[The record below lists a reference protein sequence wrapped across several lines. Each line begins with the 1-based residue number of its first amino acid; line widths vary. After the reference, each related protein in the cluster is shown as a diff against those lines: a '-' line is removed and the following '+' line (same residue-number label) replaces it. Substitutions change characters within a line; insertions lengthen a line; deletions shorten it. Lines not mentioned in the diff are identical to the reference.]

1 MAFWNNKPR
10 SQLPDWD
17 MAKKITKAEAQN
29 PALPLGW
36 YIYKD
41 QSIWYGLRPNE
52 ALTGLER
59 SYQKS
64 NPKDLEEWLGKPIP
78 EEAPQPKGASLEEI
92 VAQATQAWDENR
104 QPPAEQPARES
115 NQSKTPHRMRGN
127 GVLVRFTDSEL
138 VQLRKRVRQSGKN
151 QSTFIRE
158 AALTGKIVQEDS
170 NPKNTSDSEALHAL
184 YAEMGRIGGMLKMI
198 IKPNEGLRE
207 FYPQEFLEVVK
218 AIRYLERSSKR
229 LKTLEAKLNG
239 DHQASHQ

>member
-1 MAFWNNKPR
+1 MAFWNTKPKP
-10 SQLPDWD
+10 QLPDWD
-17 MAKKITKAEAQN
+17 MAKNITKAEAQN

-41 QSIWYGLRPNE
+41 GYIWYGLRPNE
-52 ALTGLER
+52 ERTGLEQ

-78 EEAPQPKGASLEEI
+78 EEAAAPKELSLEEI
-92 VAQATQAWDENR
+92 VAQATQACATEP
-104 QPPAEQPARES
+104 QPPAKQASSEVVK
-115 NQSKTPHRMRGN
+115 SKSTCRTRGN

-158 AALTGKIVQEDS
+158 AALTGKIVQEND
-170 NPKNTSDSEALHAL
+170 NPKNTSDSETLHAL

-239 DHQASHQ
+239 DHQASNQ

>member
-1 MAFWNNKPR
+1 MAFWNTKPKP
-10 SQLPDWD
+10 QLPDWD

-41 QSIWYGLRPNE
+41 GYIWYGLRPNE
-52 ALTGLER
+52 ERTGLEQ

-64 NPKDLEEWLGKPIP
+64 NPKDLEEWLGKPTP
-78 EEAPQPKGASLEEI
+78 EEAPQLKGASLEEI

-104 QPPAEQPARES
+104 QPPVEQAARES
-115 NQSKTPHRMRGN
+115 DQSKAPHRTRGN

-158 AALTGKIVQEDS
+158 AALTGKIVKEEANPQQSPDS
-170 NPKNTSDSEALHAL
+170 AEIHAL
-184 YAEMGRIGGMLKMI
+184 WAEMGRVGGMLKKMCPVRSTSFTRHKRI
-198 IKPNEGLRE
+198 APGHI
-207 FYPQEFLEVVK
+207 QTV
-218 AIRYLERSSKR
+218 RYI
-229 LKTLEAKLNG
+229 
-239 DHQASHQ
+239 ASITV

>member
-1 MAFWNNKPR
+1 MVFWNTKSKP
-10 SQLPDWD
+10 QLPDWD

-36 YIYKD
+36 YLYKD

-59 SYQKS
+59 SRQENDPQK
-64 NPKDLEEWLGKPIP
+64 LEEWLGKPIP

-92 VAQATQAWDENR
+92 VAQATQAWDEER
-104 QPPAEQPARES
+104 HPSAEHSFQEVPQP
-115 NQSKTPHRMRGN
+115 KTPHRTRGN

-158 AALTGKIVQEDS
+158 AALTGKIVKEEANPQQSPDS
-170 NPKNTSDSEALHAL
+170 AEIHAL
-184 YAEMGRIGGMLKMI
+184 WAEMGRIGGMLKMI

-229 LKTLEAKLNG
+229 LKNLEAKLNG
-239 DHQASHQ
+239 DHQASNQ

>member
-1 MAFWNNKPR
+1 MSFWNNKPR

-41 QSIWYGLRPNE
+41 EYIWYGLRPNE
-52 ALTGLER
+52 ARTGLER
-59 SYQKS
+59 SCQES
-64 NPKDLEEWLGKPIP
+64 NPKELEEWLGKPVP

-92 VAQATQAWDENR
+92 VAQATQVWDEER
-104 QPPAEQPARES
+104 HPSAEQSFQEIP
-115 NQSKTPHRMRGN
+115 QPKTPHRTRGN

-151 QSTFIRE
+151 QSAFIRE
-158 AALTGKIVQEDS
+158 AALTGKIVKEEANPQQSPDS
-170 NPKNTSDSEALHAL
+170 AEIHAL
-184 YAEMGRIGGMLKMI
+184 WAEMGRVGGMLKMI

-207 FYPQEFLEVVK
+207 LYPQEFLEVVK

-239 DHQASHQ
+239 DHQASNQ

>member
-1 MAFWNNKPR
+1 MSFWNNKPR

-17 MAKKITKAEAQN
+17 MAKKITKTEAQN

-170 NPKNTSDSEALHAL
+170 NPKNTADSEELHAL
-184 YAEMGRIGGMLKMI
+184 CAEMGRIGGMLKMI

-239 DHQASHQ
+239 NHQASNQ

>member
-1 MAFWNNKPR
+1 MSFWNNKPR

-17 MAKKITKAEAQN
+17 MAKKITKTEAQN

-41 QSIWYGLRPNE
+41 QSTWYGLRPNE

-64 NPKDLEEWLGKPIP
+64 NPKDLEEWLGRSVP

-92 VAQATQAWDENR
+92 VAKATQAWDDER

-115 NQSKTPHRMRGN
+115 DRSKTPHRTRGN

-158 AALTGKIVQEDS
+158 AALTGKIVKEEANPQQSPDS
-170 NPKNTSDSEALHAL
+170 AEIHAL
-184 YAEMGRIGGMLKMI
+184 WAEMGRVGGMLKMI

-207 FYPQEFLEVVK
+207 LYPQEFLEVVK

-239 DHQASHQ
+239 NHQASNQ

>member
-1 MAFWNNKPR
+1 MAFWNNKPK

-41 QSIWYGLRPNE
+41 ESTWYGLRPNE
-52 ALTGLER
+52 ALTGLEQ
-59 SYQKS
+59 SYQTS
-64 NPKDLEEWLGKPIP
+64 NPKDLEEWLGRPVP
-78 EEAPQPKGASLEEI
+78 EEAPQPKSASLEEI
-92 VAQATQAWDENR
+92 VAQATQAWDEDR
-104 QPPAEQPARES
+104 QPPAEQPARETD
-115 NQSKTPHRMRGN
+115 QSKIPHRTRGN

-151 QSTFIRE
+151 QSAFIRE
-158 AALTGKIVQEDS
+158 AALTGKIVKEEANPQQSPDS
-170 NPKNTSDSEALHAL
+170 AEIHAL
-184 YAEMGRIGGMLKMI
+184 WAEMGRVGGMLKMI

-207 FYPQEFLEVVK
+207 LYPQEFLEVVK

-239 DHQASHQ
+239 NHQASNQ

>member
-1 MAFWNNKPR
+1 MAFWNTKSKP
-10 SQLPDWD
+10 QLPDWD

-41 QSIWYGLRPNE
+41 GYIWYGLRPNE
-52 ALTGLER
+52 ERTGLEQ

-64 NPKDLEEWLGKPIP
+64 NPKDLEEWLGRPVP
-78 EEAPQPKGASLEEI
+78 EEAPQPKSASLEEI

-115 NQSKTPHRMRGN
+115 DRSKTPHRTRGN

-138 VQLRKRVRQSGKN
+138 VQLRKRIRQSGKN

-158 AALTGKIVQEDS
+158 AALTGKIVQEDG

>member
-1 MAFWNNKPR
+1 MAFWNTKSKP
-10 SQLPDWD
+10 QLPDWD

-36 YIYKD
+36 YLYED

-52 ALTGLER
+52 ALTGLEQ
-59 SYQKS
+59 SYQTS
-64 NPKDLEEWLGKPIP
+64 NPKDLEEWLGRPVP
-78 EEAPQPKGASLEEI
+78 EEVPQPKSASLEEI
-92 VAQATQAWDENR
+92 VAQATQAWDEDR
-104 QPPAEQPARES
+104 QSSAEQSFQEVAQP
-115 NQSKTPHRMRGN
+115 KTPHRMRGN

-158 AALTGKIVQEDS
+158 AALTGKIVKEEANPQQSPDS
-170 NPKNTSDSEALHAL
+170 AEIHAL
-184 YAEMGRIGGMLKMI
+184 WAEMGRVGGMLKMI

-207 FYPQEFLEVVK
+207 LYPQEFLEVVK

-239 DHQASHQ
+239 NHQASNQ

>member
-1 MAFWNNKPR
+1 MSFWNNKPR

-17 MAKKITKAEAQN
+17 MAKKITKTEAQN

-59 SYQKS
+59 SYQTS
-64 NPKDLEEWLGKPIP
+64 NPKGLEEWLGKPVP

-127 GVLVRFTDSEL
+127 GILVRFTDSEL

-151 QSTFIRE
+151 QSAFIRE
-158 AALTGKIVQEDS
+158 AALTGKIVQEDG
-170 NPKNTSDSEALHAL
+170 NQKNTSDSEALHAL

-239 DHQASHQ
+239 DHQASNQ

>member
-17 MAKKITKAEAQN
+17 MAKKITKTEAQN

-59 SYQKS
+59 SYQTS
-64 NPKDLEEWLGKPIP
+64 NPKDLEEWLGRHVS
-78 EEAPQPKGASLEEI
+78 EEAPQPKSASLEEI
-92 VAQATQAWDENR
+92 VAQATQAWDEDR
-104 QPPAEQPARES
+104 QPPAEQPARETD
-115 NQSKTPHRMRGN
+115 QSKIPHRTRGN

-158 AALTGKIVQEDS
+158 AALTGKIVKEEANPQQSPDS
-170 NPKNTSDSEALHAL
+170 AEIHAL
-184 YAEMGRIGGMLKMI
+184 WAEMGRVGGMLKMI

-207 FYPQEFLEVVK
+207 LYPQEFLEVVK
-218 AIRYLERSSKR
+218 AVRYLERSSKR

-239 DHQASHQ
+239 NHQASNQ

>member
-1 MAFWNNKPR
+1 MSFWNNKPR

-17 MAKKITKAEAQN
+17 MAKKITKTEAQN

-78 EEAPQPKGASLEEI
+78 EEGPQPKGASLEEI
-92 VAQATQAWDENR
+92 VAQATQAWDEEW
-104 QPPAEQPARES
+104 QHPAEQPARETD
-115 NQSKTPHRMRGN
+115 QSKAPHRTRGN

-158 AALTGKIVQEDS
+158 AALTGKIVKEEANPQQSPDS
-170 NPKNTSDSEALHAL
+170 AEIHAL
-184 YAEMGRIGGMLKMI
+184 WAEMGRVGGMLKMI

-207 FYPQEFLEVVK
+207 LYPQEFLEVVK

-239 DHQASHQ
+239 NHQASNQ

>member
-1 MAFWNNKPR
+1 MSFWNNKPR

-17 MAKKITKAEAQN
+17 MAKKITKTEAQN

-127 GVLVRFTDSEL
+127 GILVRFTDSEL

-151 QSTFIRE
+151 QSAFIRE
-158 AALTGKIVQEDS
+158 AALTGKIVQEDG

-239 DHQASHQ
+239 NHQASNQ

>member
-1 MAFWNNKPR
+1 MSFWNNKPR

-17 MAKKITKAEAQN
+17 MAKKITKTEAQN

-41 QSIWYGLRPNE
+41 QSLWYGLRPNE
-52 ALTGLER
+52 AHTGLEQ
-59 SYQKS
+59 SYQKN

-115 NQSKTPHRMRGN
+115 DQSKAPHRMRGN

-151 QSTFIRE
+151 QSAFIRE
-158 AALTGKIVQEDS
+158 AALTG
-170 NPKNTSDSEALHAL
+170 L
-184 YAEMGRIGGMLKMI
+184 
-198 IKPNEGLRE
+198 
-207 FYPQEFLEVVK
+207 
-218 AIRYLERSSKR
+218 
-229 LKTLEAKLNG
+229 
-239 DHQASHQ
+239 

>member
-1 MAFWNNKPR
+1 MVFWNTKSKP
-10 SQLPDWD
+10 QLPDWD

-41 QSIWYGLRPNE
+41 GYIWYGLRPNE
-52 ALTGLER
+52 ALTGLEQ

-64 NPKDLEEWLGKPIP
+64 NPKDLEEWLGRPVP
-78 EEAPQPKGASLEEI
+78 EEAPQPKSASLEEI
-92 VAQATQAWDENR
+92 VAQSTQAWDENR
-104 QPPAEQPARES
+104 QPPAEQPTRES
-115 NQSKTPHRMRGN
+115 DQSKTPHRTRGN

-138 VQLRKRVRQSGKN
+138 VQLRRRVRQSGKN

-158 AALTGKIVQEDS
+158 AALTGKIVKEED
-170 NPKNTSDSEALHAL
+170 NPQQSPDSAEIHAL
-184 YAEMGRIGGMLKMI
+184 WAEMGRIGGMLKMI

-239 DHQASHQ
+239 DHQASNQ

>member
-1 MAFWNNKPR
+1 MAFWNNKPK

-41 QSIWYGLRPNE
+41 GYIWYGLRPNE
-52 ALTGLER
+52 ERTGLEQ

-64 NPKDLEEWLGKPIP
+64 NPKDLEEWLGRPVP
-78 EEAPQPKGASLEEI
+78 EEAPQPKSASLEEI

-115 NQSKTPHRMRGN
+115 DRSKTPHRTRGN

-138 VQLRKRVRQSGKN
+138 VQLRKRIRQSGKN

-158 AALTGKIVQEDS
+158 AALTGKIVQEDG

>member
-1 MAFWNNKPR
+1 MVFWNTKSKP
-10 SQLPDWD
+10 QLPDWD

-41 QSIWYGLRPNE
+41 GYIWYGLRPNE
-52 ALTGLER
+52 ALTGLEQ

-64 NPKDLEEWLGKPIP
+64 NPKDLEEWLGRPVP
-78 EEAPQPKGASLEEI
+78 EEAPQPKSASLEEI

-104 QPPAEQPARES
+104 QPPAEQPTRES
-115 NQSKTPHRMRGN
+115 DQSKTPHRTRGN

-158 AALTGKIVQEDS
+158 AALTGKIVKEED
-170 NPKNTSDSEALHAL
+170 NPQQSPDSAEIHAL
-184 YAEMGRIGGMLKMI
+184 WAEMGRIGGMLKMI

-239 DHQASHQ
+239 DHQASNQ

>member
-1 MAFWNNKPR
+1 MAFWNNKPK

-41 QSIWYGLRPNE
+41 ESTWYGLRPNE
-52 ALTGLER
+52 ALTGLEQ

-64 NPKDLEEWLGKPIP
+64 NPKDLEEWLGRPVP
-78 EEAPQPKGASLEEI
+78 EEAPQPKSASLEEI
-92 VAQATQAWDENR
+92 VAQATQAWDEDR
-104 QPPAEQPARES
+104 QPPAEQPARETD
-115 NQSKTPHRMRGN
+115 QSKAPHRTRGN

-158 AALTGKIVQEDS
+158 AALTGKIVQEDG
-170 NPKNTSDSEALHAL
+170 NQKNTSDSEALHAL

-239 DHQASHQ
+239 DHQASNQ

>member
-1 MAFWNNKPR
+1 MAFWNTKSKP
-10 SQLPDWD
+10 QLPDWD

-41 QSIWYGLRPNE
+41 GYIWYGLRPNE
-52 ALTGLER
+52 ELTGLEQ
-59 SYQKS
+59 SYQTS
-64 NPKDLEEWLGKPIP
+64 NLKDLEEWLGRPVP
-78 EEAPQPKGASLEEI
+78 EQGPQPKGASLEEI

-151 QSTFIRE
+151 QSAFIRE

>member
-10 SQLPDWD
+10 SQLPSWD
-17 MAKKITKAEAQN
+17 MAKKITKTEAQN
-29 PALPLGW
+29 PGLPLGW
-36 YIYKD
+36 YIYKE

-52 ALTGLER
+52 ALTGLEQ

-78 EEAPQPKGASLEEI
+78 GEAPQPKGASLEEI

-127 GVLVRFTDSEL
+127 GILVRFTDSEL

-151 QSTFIRE
+151 QSAFIRE
-158 AALTGKIVQEDS
+158 AALTGKIVKEEANPQQLPDS
-170 NPKNTSDSEALHAL
+170 AEIHAL
-184 YAEMGRIGGMLKMI
+184 WAEMGRVGGMLKMI

-207 FYPQEFLEVVK
+207 LYPQEFLEVVK

-239 DHQASHQ
+239 NHQASNQ

>member
-1 MAFWNNKPR
+1 MSFWNNKPR

-17 MAKKITKAEAQN
+17 MAKKITKTEAQN
-29 PALPLGW
+29 SALPLGW

-170 NPKNTSDSEALHAL
+170 NPKNTADSEELHAL
-184 YAEMGRIGGMLKMI
+184 CAEMGRIGGMLKMI

-239 DHQASHQ
+239 NHQASNQ

>member
-1 MAFWNNKPR
+1 MAFWNNKPK

-52 ALTGLER
+52 ALTGLEQ

-64 NPKDLEEWLGKPIP
+64 NPKDLEEWLGRPVP
-78 EEAPQPKGASLEEI
+78 EEAPQPKSASLEEI

-104 QPPAEQPARES
+104 QPPAEQPTRES
-115 NQSKTPHRMRGN
+115 DQSKTPHRTRGN

-158 AALTGKIVQEDS
+158 AALTGKIVKEEANPQQSPDS
-170 NPKNTSDSEALHAL
+170 AEIHAL
-184 YAEMGRIGGMLKMI
+184 WAEMGRVGGMLKMI

-207 FYPQEFLEVVK
+207 LYPQEFLEVVK

-239 DHQASHQ
+239 NHQASNQ

>member
-1 MAFWNNKPR
+1 MAFWNTKPKP
-10 SQLPDWD
+10 QLPDWD

-41 QSIWYGLRPNE
+41 QSTWYGLRPNE

-127 GVLVRFTDSEL
+127 GILVRFTDSEL

-151 QSTFIRE
+151 QSAFIRE
-158 AALTGKIVQEDS
+158 AALTGKIVKEEANPQQSPDS
-170 NPKNTSDSEALHAL
+170 AEIHAL
-184 YAEMGRIGGMLKMI
+184 WAEMGRVGGMLKMI

-207 FYPQEFLEVVK
+207 LYPQEFLEVVK

-239 DHQASHQ
+239 NHQASNQ

>member
-1 MAFWNNKPR
+1 MAFWNNKPK

-52 ALTGLER
+52 ALTGLEQ

-64 NPKDLEEWLGKPIP
+64 NPKDLEEWLGRPVP
-78 EEAPQPKGASLEEI
+78 EEAPQPKSASLEEI
-92 VAQATQAWDENR
+92 IAQATQAWDENR
-104 QPPAEQPARES
+104 QPPAEQPTRES
-115 NQSKTPHRMRGN
+115 DQSKTPHRTRGN

-158 AALTGKIVQEDS
+158 AALTGKIVKEEANPQQSPDS
-170 NPKNTSDSEALHAL
+170 AEIHAL
-184 YAEMGRIGGMLKMI
+184 WAEMGRVGGMLKMI

-207 FYPQEFLEVVK
+207 LYPQEFLEVVK

-239 DHQASHQ
+239 NHQASNQ

>member
-1 MAFWNNKPR
+1 MAFWNNKPK

-64 NPKDLEEWLGKPIP
+64 NPKDLEEWLGRPVP
-78 EEAPQPKGASLEEI
+78 EEAPQPKSASLEEI

-104 QPPAEQPARES
+104 QPPAEQPTRES
-115 NQSKTPHRMRGN
+115 DQSKTPHRTRGN

-158 AALTGKIVQEDS
+158 AALTGKIVKEEANPQQSPDS
-170 NPKNTSDSEALHAL
+170 AEIHAL
-184 YAEMGRIGGMLKMI
+184 WAEMGRVGGMLKMI

-207 FYPQEFLEVVK
+207 LYPQEFLEVVK

-239 DHQASHQ
+239 NHQASNQ

>member
-1 MAFWNNKPR
+1 MAFWNNKPK

-64 NPKDLEEWLGKPIP
+64 NPKDLEEWLGRPVP
-78 EEAPQPKGASLEEI
+78 EEAPQPKSASLEEI

-104 QPPAEQPARES
+104 QPPAEQPTRES
-115 NQSKTPHRMRGN
+115 DQSKTPHRTRGN

-158 AALTGKIVQEDS
+158 AALTGKIVKEEVNPQQSPDS
-170 NPKNTSDSEALHAL
+170 AEIHAL
-184 YAEMGRIGGMLKMI
+184 WAEMGRVGGMLKMI

-207 FYPQEFLEVVK
+207 LYPQEFLEVVK

-239 DHQASHQ
+239 DHQASNQ